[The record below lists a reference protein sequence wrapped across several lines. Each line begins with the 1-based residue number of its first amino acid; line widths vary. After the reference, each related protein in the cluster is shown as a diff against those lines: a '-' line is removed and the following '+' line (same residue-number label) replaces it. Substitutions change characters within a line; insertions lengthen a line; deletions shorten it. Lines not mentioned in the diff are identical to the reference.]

1 MASRVDVIMS
11 RFKRGQAQE
20 ELKEQKKIE
29 DSKAI
34 KALDT
39 MTAMSEGAEIGWSIG
54 QSAAEI
60 KEGIGALKDGAQ
72 NAAERFRDRRQMKK
86 TFIEQHGRKA
96 WRSGTVNSDGT
107 QMASGRALRRA
118 ALADKQLTKKDL
130 ISMYLE
136 GTEDW
141 QTNPDGSITRT
152 SDKRKPVNVN
162 DYQSVPGFV
171 GPVPDGENK
180 GFVGPTPEGTNQPT
194 NKDDLPTNKDDSG
207 AKSDSWY
214 LGKFAGESLYEWWK
228 K

>member
-11 RFKRGQAQE
+11 RFKRGTAQE
-20 ELKEQKKIE
+20 ELKEQERIE
-29 DSKAI
+29 NSKAI

-39 MTAMSEGAEIGWSIG
+39 MTAMAEGAEIGWSIG
-54 QSAAEI
+54 QSAKDI
-60 KEGIGALKDGAQ
+60 KEGVGALKDGAQ

-152 SDKRKPVNVN
+152 SDKRKPVNVS

-194 NKDDLPTNKDDSG
+194 NKDDSGKDDSG
-207 AKSDSWY
+207 SKSDSWY